1 MSRLT
6 NNINSLD
13 TNISILFNRLAINNR
28 SILYIFKII
37 TLTAEGWGFLLYAL
51 ILLLF
56 DYKEALDIIKT
67 GIVTY
72 GIYYPTYYLIKNN
85 IKRIRPFEKNKSNIK
100 CLVKP
105 PDKYSLPSGHSAAS
119 TIATLIILNFYPQ
132 MNFLIIWPILVAFS
146 RIILGVHY
154 FSDAII
160 GGGLGVIC
168 YYLCNIFITANL

>member
-1 MSRLT
+1 MYKV
-6 NNINSLD
+6 IYY
-13 TNISILFNRLAINNR
+13 IS
-28 SILYIFKII
+28 KII
-37 TLTAEGWGFLLYAL
+37 TATGEWWMYLLYGL
-51 ILLLF
+51 IVIAINF
-56 DYKEALDIIKT
+56 DKGIIACYT
-67 GIVTY
+67 GLIAY
-72 GIYYPTYYLIKNN
+72 SIYYPTYYAIKN
-85 IKRIRPFEKNKSNIK
+85 ISKRKRPFEAYEKIHS
-100 CLVKP
+100 LVKP
-105 PDKYSLPSGHSAAS
+105 PDKYSLPSGHSAGS